1 VATTVASYTRLR
13 PLHQGPKVNPPC
25 FLLFPVKPTGSKV
38 EGRLMRVNDLLR
50 VEFMAECLGKW
61 PVFLIQE
68 RPWSPSSS
76 TILPQQYF
84 VLSKILAPVQRML
97 AIRSSS
103 EQSRSDIWRLHH
115 KCNRLWLLATCLITV
130 TNKQNHNVIDYNYI
144 ESNQD
149 YNRDYICLETSPEQK
164 QTPFAWFDVNI
175 FSDNIRYECSKQI
188 Y

>member
-1 VATTVASYTRLR
+1 
-13 PLHQGPKVNPPC
+13 
-25 FLLFPVKPTGSKV
+25 
-38 EGRLMRVNDLLR
+38 
-50 VEFMAECLGKW
+50 
-61 PVFLIQE
+61 
-68 RPWSPSSS
+68 
-76 TILPQQYF
+76 
-84 VLSKILAPVQRML
+84 
-97 AIRSSS
+97 
-103 EQSRSDIWRLHH
+103 
-115 KCNRLWLLATCLITV
+115 LITV